1 MGRDGPRFLAVGHI
15 VKPHGIKGEFLVL
28 PLTDH
33 PQSTYRPGVMLHLGS
48 VDSANPDPGLPALKL
63 EQVRPYRNGYIA
75 SAGGITDRNDAE
87 RLRGHYLFREVS
99 ALEPLGDG
107 EFFYHQLLGMK
118 VQTNIGTVVGE
129 VTEVYELDPND
140 ILCVQGHEGEIM
152 IPFSKEIVLQV
163 NADEKCIVIDPP
175 DGLLDL

>member
-33 PQSTYRPGVMLHLGS
+33 PQSTYRPGVVLHLGS
-48 VDSANPDPGLPALKL
+48 VDSANPDPGLPDLKL

-129 VTEVYELDPND
+129 VTEVYELDPNE
-140 ILCVQGHEGEIM
+140 IICVQSHEGEIM

>member
-33 PQSTYRPGVMLHLGS
+33 PQSTYRPGVVLHLGS
-48 VDSANPDPGLPALKL
+48 VDSANPDPGLPDLKL

-140 ILCVQGHEGEIM
+140 ILCVQGHEGEIL

>member
-33 PQSTYRPGVMLHLGS
+33 PQSTYTPGVVLHLGN
-48 VDSANPDPGLPALKL
+48 VDSVNPDPGLPDLKL

-99 ALEPLGDG
+99 ARAPLGAG
-107 EFFYHQLLGMK
+107 EFFHHQLLGMK
-118 VQTNIGTVVGE
+118 VQTSMGTVVGE

>member
-33 PQSTYRPGVMLHLGS
+33 PQSTYRPGVVLHLGS
-48 VDSANPDPGLPALKL
+48 VDSANPDRGLPDLKL

>member
-33 PQSTYRPGVMLHLGS
+33 PQSTYRPGVVLHLGS
-48 VDSANPDPGLPALKL
+48 VDSANPDPGLPDLKL

-140 ILCVQGHEGEIM
+140 ILCVQSHEGEIM

>member
-1 MGRDGPRFLAVGHI
+1 
-15 VKPHGIKGEFLVL
+15 VKPHGIKGELLVL

-33 PQSTYRPGVMLHLGS
+33 PQSTYTPGVVLHLGN
-48 VDSANPDPGLPALKL
+48 VDSVNPDPGLPDLKL

-99 ALEPLGDG
+99 ELEPLGDG
-107 EFFYHQLLGMK
+107 EFFHHQLLGMK
-118 VQTNIGTVVGE
+118 VQTSIGTVVGE

-140 ILCVQGHEGEIM
+140 ILCVQSHEGEIM

-163 NADEKCIVIDPP
+163 NADEKYIVIDPP

>member
-33 PQSTYRPGVMLHLGS
+33 PQSTYTPGVVLHLGN
-48 VDSANPDPGLPALKL
+48 VDSVNPDPGLPDLKL

-140 ILCVQGHEGEIM
+140 ILCVQSHEGEIM

>member
-33 PQSTYRPGVMLHLGS
+33 PQSTYTPGVVLHLGN
-48 VDSANPDPGLPALKL
+48 VDSVNPDPGLPDLKL

-99 ALEPLGDG
+99 ELEPLGDG
-107 EFFYHQLLGMK
+107 EFFHHQLLGMK
-118 VQTNIGTVVGE
+118 VQTSMGTVVGE
-129 VTEVYELDPND
+129 VSEVYELDPND

>member
-48 VDSANPDPGLPALKL
+48 VDSANPDPGLPDLKL

-140 ILCVQGHEGEIM
+140 ILCVQSHEGEIM

>member
-48 VDSANPDPGLPALKL
+48 VDSANPDPGLPDLKL

-118 VQTNIGTVVGE
+118 VQTKIGTVVGE

-140 ILCVQGHEGEIM
+140 ILCVQGHEVEIM
-152 IPFSKEIVLQV
+152 IPFSKEIILQV

>member
-63 EQVRPYRNGYIA
+63 EEVRPYRNGYIA
-75 SAGGITDRNDAE
+75 SAGGITDRSDAE

>member
-48 VDSANPDPGLPALKL
+48 VDSANPDPGLPDLKL

-118 VQTNIGTVVGE
+118 VQTNIGTMVGE

-163 NADEKCIVIDPP
+163 NADEKYIVIDPP

>member
-33 PQSTYRPGVMLHLGS
+33 PQSTYTPGVMLHLGN
-48 VDSANPDPGLPALKL
+48 VDSANPDPDLPALKL
-63 EQVRPYRNGYIA
+63 EQVRPYRNGYIV
-75 SAGGITDRNDAE
+75 SAGGITDRNDSE
-87 RLRGHYLFREVS
+87 RLRGHYLFREAS

-107 EFFYHQLLGMK
+107 EFFFHQLLGMK
-118 VQTNIGTVVGE
+118 VQTSIGTVVGE

-163 NADEKCIVIDPP
+163 NADEKYIVIDPP

>member
-33 PQSTYRPGVMLHLGS
+33 PQSTYTPGVVLHLGN
-48 VDSANPDPGLPALKL
+48 VDSVNPDPGLPDLKL

>member
-33 PQSTYRPGVMLHLGS
+33 PQSTYRPGVVLHLGS
-48 VDSANPDPGLPALKL
+48 VDSANPDPGLPDLKL

>member
-33 PQSTYRPGVMLHLGS
+33 PQSTYRPGVVLHLGS
-48 VDSANPDPGLPALKL
+48 VDSANQDPGLPDLKL

>member
-1 MGRDGPRFLAVGHI
+1 
-15 VKPHGIKGEFLVL
+15 
-28 PLTDH
+28 
-33 PQSTYRPGVMLHLGS
+33 
-48 VDSANPDPGLPALKL
+48 
-63 EQVRPYRNGYIA
+63 
-75 SAGGITDRNDAE
+75 
-87 RLRGHYLFREVS
+87 VS

>member
-48 VDSANPDPGLPALKL
+48 VDSANPDPGLPDLKL

>member
-33 PQSTYRPGVMLHLGS
+33 PQSTYRPGVVLHLGS
-48 VDSANPDPGLPALKL
+48 VDSANPDPGLPDLKL

-118 VQTNIGTVVGE
+118 VQTKIGTVVGE

>member
-1 MGRDGPRFLAVGHI
+1 
-15 VKPHGIKGEFLVL
+15 
-28 PLTDH
+28 
-33 PQSTYRPGVMLHLGS
+33 
-48 VDSANPDPGLPALKL
+48 
-63 EQVRPYRNGYIA
+63 
-75 SAGGITDRNDAE
+75 
-87 RLRGHYLFREVS
+87 VS

-118 VQTNIGTVVGE
+118 VQTNIGTMVGE

-140 ILCVQGHEGEIM
+140 ILCVQGHKGEIM

-163 NADEKCIVIDPP
+163 NADEKYIVIDPP

>member
-33 PQSTYRPGVMLHLGS
+33 PQNTYAPGVVLRLGNT
-48 VDSANPDPGLPALKL
+48 DSADPDPDLPPLKL
-63 EQVRPYRNGYIA
+63 EQARPYRNGYIV
-75 SAGGITDRNDAE
+75 SAGGITDRNGSE
-87 RLRGHYLFREVS
+87 MLRGYYLFREVL

-107 EFFYHQLLGMK
+107 EFFYHQLLGME
-118 VQTNIGTVVGE
+118 VRTNIGAVVGE

-140 ILCVQGHEGEIM
+140 ILCVQGHEGEIL

-163 NADEKCIVIDPP
+163 NADEKYIVIDPP

>member
-33 PQSTYRPGVMLHLGS
+33 PQSTYTPGVVLHLGN
-48 VDSANPDPGLPALKL
+48 VDSVNPDPGLPDLKL

-99 ALEPLGDG
+99 ELEPLGDG
-107 EFFYHQLLGMK
+107 EFFHHQLLGMK
-118 VQTNIGTVVGE
+118 VQTRMGTVVGE

>member
-33 PQSTYRPGVMLHLGS
+33 PQSTYRPGVVLHLGS
-48 VDSANPDPGLPALKL
+48 VDSANPDPGLPDLKL

-107 EFFYHQLLGMK
+107 EFFYHHLLGMK

>member
-33 PQSTYRPGVMLHLGS
+33 PQSTYTPGVVLHLGN
-48 VDSANPDPGLPALKL
+48 VDSVNPDPGLPDLKL

-99 ALEPLGDG
+99 ELEPLGDG
-107 EFFYHQLLGMK
+107 EFFHHQLLGMK

>member
-33 PQSTYRPGVMLHLGS
+33 PQSTYRPGVVLHLGS

>member
-1 MGRDGPRFLAVGHI
+1 
-15 VKPHGIKGEFLVL
+15 
-28 PLTDH
+28 
-33 PQSTYRPGVMLHLGS
+33 
-48 VDSANPDPGLPALKL
+48 
-63 EQVRPYRNGYIA
+63 
-75 SAGGITDRNDAE
+75 
-87 RLRGHYLFREVS
+87 LFREAS

-107 EFFYHQLLGMK
+107 EFFLHQLLGMK
-118 VQTNIGTVVGE
+118 VQTSIGTVVGE

-163 NADEKCIVIDPP
+163 NADEKYIVIDPP

>member
-63 EQVRPYRNGYIA
+63 EEVRPYRNGYIA

>member
-48 VDSANPDPGLPALKL
+48 VDSANPDPGLPTLKL

>member
-33 PQSTYRPGVMLHLGS
+33 PQSTYRPGVVLHLGS
-48 VDSANPDPGLPALKL
+48 VDSTNPDPGLPDLKL

-118 VQTNIGTVVGE
+118 VQTSIGAVVGE